1 MKVDFVGQRP
11 CLLNLLGRMPFMQ
24 LRRAHKSKKKGSDV
38 SEPDTDK
45 DESY

>member
-1 MKVDFVGQRP
+1 MNFVGQQP
-11 CLLNLLGRMPFMQ
+11 SPLNLLGRKPLVR
-24 LRRAHKSKKKGSDV
+24 LRRADKSKKKGGDI